1 MNEFD
6 ELKWMDEKIDHI
18 KGQKFFYFMTRLV
31 TFTLR
36 KKLSYKEMFLIYYS
50 MYMAK
55 FGDSE
60 SKRLALKR
68 VTEIYKENNNGK
80 EPIEI

>member
-1 MNEFD
+1 MNGLD
-6 ELKWMDEKIDHI
+6 ELKWMDEKVGHI
-18 KGQKFFYFMTRLV
+18 KGQRFFYFIARLV

-36 KKLSYKEMFLIYYS
+36 RKLSYKEMFLIYYN

-55 FGDSE
+55 FNDLE